1 MLTHQGTQ
9 RLETRRLIL
18 RPFVMEDAQ
27 AMYNN
32 WASDPE
38 VTRYLTWPTHPS
50 VLTTRLVLK
59 DWLGRYEQKDY
70 YQWAIILKDHGD
82 EPIGSI
88 SVVGIQDSL
97 GMAHVGYCI
106 GRPWWHQGIT
116 SEAFRAVIRFL
127 FLKVGCRRIEA
138 RHDPRN
144 AHSGAVMRK
153 CGLHYEGT
161 LRHADRNNQGICDV
175 SFYGLLRDEW
185 VDNPDTAVYNTQEN
199 G

>member
-1 MLTHQGTQ
+1 MEHKGTRVLETQ
-9 RLETRRLIL
+9 RLVL
-18 RPFVMEDAQ
+18 RPFVMKDAQ
-27 AMYNN
+27 AMFDN
-32 WASDPE
+32 WASDSE
-38 VTRYLTWPTHPS
+38 VTKYLTWPTHPS

-59 DWLGRYEQKDY
+59 DWVKRYEKADF

-88 SVVGIQDSL
+88 SVVEVQDPV

-106 GRPWWHQGIT
+106 GRSWWHQGIT

-127 FLKVGCRRIEA
+127 FLEVGCLRVEA

-144 AHSGAVMRK
+144 VYSGAVMRK
-153 CGLHYEGT
+153 CGLRYEGT
-161 LRHADRNNQGICDV
+161 LRQVDRNNQGICDV

-185 VDNPDTAVYNTQEN
+185 VDNPDTAVYNTQKN